1 MLNVS
6 VKTSRLTLLKAK
18 RSFMWKG
25 RVEVMMNKDSDDIRE
40 LGLYLLEES
49 RELTALLDTTLLPKA
64 KAVDDHELHAYL
76 CIMADGDGD
85 DRRRSTMSAVR
96 RLSRCDRCA
105 HFFPLLFLFRL
116 NFLPAISKDSTWL
129 AGGGPPHTMP
139 SLQCCLTRTLPIRN
153 ESIALNPILRP
164 LIYDCYSYYPMQ
176 HHCSSKSCFT
186 K

>member
-64 KAVDDHELHAYL
+64 KAKAVE
-76 CIMADGDGD
+76 IM
-85 DRRRSTMSAVR
+85 
-96 RLSRCDRCA
+96 
-105 HFFPLLFLFRL
+105 
-116 NFLPAISKDSTWL
+116 
-129 AGGGPPHTMP
+129 
-139 SLQCCLTRTLPIRN
+139 
-153 ESIALNPILRP
+153 
-164 LIYDCYSYYPMQ
+164 
-176 HHCSSKSCFT
+176 
-186 K
+186 